1 MELDHVELAPRKTV
15 IGEHGSSGDESFEE
29 EEELVSSGK
38 LDISK
43 ELADRNY
50 EAAGVEVTE
59 EEEGITLDDHY
70 NLLDPLVNLK
80 LDEIV
85 AELKMPYSPT
95 NTQRIAVNAIG
106 QMKNVVLV
114 SPTGS
119 GKLNVPLLATLVLR
133 SQLKKPKGRHI

>member
-1 MELDHVELAPRKTV
+1 MELDHIELEPRRTV
-15 IGEHGSSGDESFEE
+15 IEEHGSSGDESFD

-50 EAAGVEVTE
+50 EAAGVEVAE
-59 EEEGITLDDHY
+59 DEEGITLDDHY
-70 NLLDPLVNLK
+70 DLLDPLVNLK

-85 AELKMPYSPT
+85 AELKMPYLPT
-95 NTQRIAVNAIG
+95 NTQRIAINAIG

-119 GKLNVPLLATLVLR
+119 GKLNVPLLGTLVLR
-133 SQLKKPKGRHI
+133 SQLKKPKGRNI